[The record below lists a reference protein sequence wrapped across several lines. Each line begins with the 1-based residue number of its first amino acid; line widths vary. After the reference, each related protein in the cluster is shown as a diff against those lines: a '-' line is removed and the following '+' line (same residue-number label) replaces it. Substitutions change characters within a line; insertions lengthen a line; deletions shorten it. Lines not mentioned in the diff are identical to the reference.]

1 LEGFKEF
8 EFFRG
13 KVRFIQPK
21 QHRLSVIEI
30 LFLSAL
36 KGIKK
41 SHLVADLGAGFGA
54 LSIPIALKFNCNVL
68 AIERDPTMLLLLRKN
83 VENNHLQ
90 HRVEI
95 LEADV
100 KEIDQK
106 LKPQSVNCVVLNP
119 PFYPKQSATENN
131 PYHTEMYGKLEDFL
145 RASAYI
151 LKDGGFI
158 NLLVPSF
165 RLLEA
170 CNIME
175 NLNIKP
181 AYLKF
186 FHSFI
191 DKHAK
196 LVRIAGVKNLN
207 PKLVVESPLI
217 INHKE
222 SKYTQEVWEI
232 LERFL

>member
-1 LEGFKEF
+1 MEGFKEF

-41 SHLVADLGAGFGA
+41 NYVVADLGAGFGA
-54 LSIPIALKFNCNVL
+54 LSIPIALKFNCKVL
-68 AIERDPTMLLLLRKN
+68 AVEKDPTMLLLLHRN
-83 VENNHLQ
+83 VQNNHLQ

-131 PYHTEMYGKLEDFL
+131 PYRTETYGKLEDFL

-186 FHSFI
+186 FHSFT

-207 PKLVVESPLI
+207 PRLVIESPLI
-217 INHKE
+217 INNKE

>member
-1 LEGFKEF
+1 
-8 EFFRG
+8 
-13 KVRFIQPK
+13 
-21 QHRLSVIEI
+21 
-30 LFLSAL
+30 
-36 KGIKK
+36 
-41 SHLVADLGAGFGA
+41 
-54 LSIPIALKFNCNVL
+54 
-68 AIERDPTMLLLLRKN
+68 MLLLLRKN

-131 PYHTEMYGKLEDFL
+131 PYHTETYGKLEDFL

-158 NLLVPSF
+158 NLLIPSF

-217 INHKE
+217 INNKE
-222 SKYTQEVWEI
+222 SKYTQQVWEI

>member
-1 LEGFKEF
+1 
-8 EFFRG
+8 
-13 KVRFIQPK
+13 
-21 QHRLSVIEI
+21 
-30 LFLSAL
+30 
-36 KGIKK
+36 
-41 SHLVADLGAGFGA
+41 
-54 LSIPIALKFNCNVL
+54 
-68 AIERDPTMLLLLRKN
+68 MLLLLRKN

-100 KEIDQK
+100 KEIDKK

-119 PFYPKQSATENN
+119 PFYPKQSPTENN
-131 PYHTEMYGKLEDFL
+131 PYHTETYGKLEDFL

-158 NLLVPSF
+158 NLLIPSF

-170 CNIME
+170 CDIME

-191 DKHAK
+191 DKQAK
-196 LVRIAGVKNLN
+196 LVRIVGAKNLN

-217 INHKE
+217 INQQRKLNTHKRYG
-222 SKYTQEVWEI
+222 KFWRGFCDIINT
-232 LERFL
+232 L